1 MSLHSA
7 AEVMEYVEEYLGL
20 GARYSSLFRL
30 RCTCCCQDA
39 VMMGKESRYWAGG
52 PWCRNVSSRV
62 P

>member
-39 VMMGKESRYWAGG
+39 VMIGKESRYWAGG
-52 PWCRNVSSRV
+52 LWC
-62 P
+62 

>member
-39 VMMGKESRYWAGG
+39 VMIGKEKSSGFWAGG
-52 PWCRNVSSRV
+52 LWC
-62 P
+62 